1 MAGILDV
8 FDKVTVLD
16 PFARQLEAAEVMDF
30 FVDVKNKSV
39 RVDLKAEALV
49 DSAELFEFSENVKR
63 IYDLEKV
70 DIRIKYV
77 WEGHTDFEFSDKYY
91 RNLLYTLFTQKG
103 ICKAFLM
110 ASYAELDG
118 DVLKIQNVKS
128 GKAILKNNGCA
139 KAIEDIISF
148 ELDRPIKVE
157 IGVEE
162 FDLET
167 YKIEKK
173 EIEEEVEKKA
183 STPIKREIPKEEVA
197 GEVVEIPTSG
207 TVYGKPIDD
216 DPIKIIELRAGMG
229 MTTIRGE
236 VLDVETREINKDG
249 KLAYIAV
256 NFDIG
261 DDTWAISCEIF
272 GDAKKVR
279 NVVPAIKAGNILS
292 VRGNY
297 DYVERA
303 RCEKMKV
310 YSVEIHEKP
319 GIRMDMAEEK
329 RVELHLHTKMS
340 AKDAITSA
348 SDLINRAAKWGH
360 KAIAITDHGVAQAF
374 PESFGRLKKIRKGGQ
389 DFKILYGTEGYYVND
404 LPVGVDTVPK
414 SYKDDIYIVFDIETT
429 GLSPETET
437 ITEIGGVKIM
447 NGEIVNTFSRLVN
460 PQRPIPPQITE
471 LTGISDDMVKDAPT
485 IDEVLP
491 EFIDFCGTRNSVKN
505 FIVAHNAKFDVGF
518 IKAEVKR
525 YNEKLQ
531 EGQAPLSFD
540 DFPIMDTIDLSKEM
554 FPDEKSHRLDLM
566 CQRLGVSLEN
576 HHRAQDDATATA
588 EALIK
593 LLKLKEEKETTFDE
607 SWTIDKNEDFL
618 KSPYNHII
626 LLAKNEQGLKNMYK
640 LISKSNL
647 DYFYKRPRMY
657 KSVLARL
664 REGLII
670 GSACEAGEL
679 YIAIREGRPQEE
691 IEKIAAFYDYLEI
704 QPLGNN
710 EFMVRNGDVESRET
724 LKDFNRKICEL
735 GEKLGKP
742 VVATCDVHFMDPSD
756 ELYRRIL
763 QGAQGYGDADM
774 QAPLYFRTTDEMLEE
789 FSYLGKEKAYEVVVT
804 NTNLIADMIEDIEPL
819 KGGTYNPS
827 IENCEQDLLDMCH
840 AKAHREYGEVLP
852 EIVQERMD
860 RELGCILRYGYAVM
874 YMIAHKLVKKSN
886 EAGYL
891 VGSRGSVGSSFAAYL
906 AGITEVNALAPHY
919 ICRNCKESEFFTK
932 GEYNIGID
940 MPDKICPKC
949 GEKMHKDGFN
959 IPFETF
965 LGFKGDKVPDIDLNF
980 SGEYQA
986 TAHKYVG
993 ELFGDA
999 FVFKAGTIGTIADK
1013 TAIGFYGKKYYEKKG
1028 VVPTQAELKRVS
1040 KGLVDIKNTTG
1051 QHPGGI
1057 IVCPK
1062 TMDIHEFC
1070 PVQHPAEKK
1079 ESGVITTHFDFHSIH
1094 DNLLKLD
1101 ILGHDDPSTIRML
1114 ETLTGLDATKIP
1126 LDDPDT
1132 MRIFSSTETIGV
1144 TPEQIRSKVGT
1155 FGIPEFGT
1163 SFTRQML
1170 LDTLPTTFYELVLI
1184 AGLSHGTDVWLG
1196 NAQELIKAGT
1206 ATLSEVIGV
1215 RDDIMTYLMNK
1226 GVEPGLAFKIME
1238 FVRKGRAAKEG
1249 MPEEYEIPMR
1259 ENNVPDWYIDSC
1271 KKIKYMFPKAHAA
1284 AYVMMAFRVAYF
1296 KVHYPIDFYIAYF
1309 TVRADLFDAAIMA
1322 QGDEFLLNEMRN
1334 LEQRQNDWSATEK
1347 SVYTICEIVHE
1358 MYQRGIEFLPADIY
1372 QSDAFKFQ
1380 KVDGKIRLPINAFQG
1395 VGNAAAQ
1402 NIADAREDG
1411 EFMSIDDLKT
1421 RAKLTKTVI
1430 ETLRDNGCLNGLP
1443 ETSQISLFDF

>member
-8 FDKVTVLD
+8 FDKVTVLND
-16 PFARQLEAAEVMDF
+16 FAEVLENTEVIDF
-30 FVDVKNKSV
+30 FVDIKNKGI
-39 RVDLKAEALV
+39 RVEIGSEQLISKT
-49 DSAELFEFSENVKR
+49 ELFAFSEQVKSVYGLSDLEIKVKYKSLEFSE
-63 IYDLEKV
+63 
-70 DIRIKYV
+70 
-77 WEGHTDFEFSDKYY
+77 KYY
-91 RNLLYTLFTQKG
+91 RNLLVSLFKKCS
-103 ICKAFLM
+103 ICKAFLV
-110 ASYAELDG
+110 ASSGELQG
-118 DVLKIQNVKS
+118 DVLKIKNVKC
-128 GKAILKNNGCA
+128 GKDILEKNKCSSILK
-139 KAIEDIISF
+139 EIISY
-148 ELDRPIKVE
+148 ELDRPISVE
-157 IGVEE
+157 IEADCVDMDAYTTAKEE
-162 FDLET
+162 RITALSKKAAEVVP
-167 YKIEKK
+167 KKK
-173 EIEEEVEKKA
+173 EEAPKNEE
-183 STPIKREIPKEEVA
+183 T
-197 GEVVEIPTSG
+197 GEPL
-207 TVYGKPIDD
+207 TVGCIYGKPITED
-216 DPIKIIELRAGMG
+216 IVNMVELRAGMG
-229 MTTIRGE
+229 ICAVHGE
-236 VLDVETREINKDG
+236 VIDVEIREINKEG
-249 KLAYIAV
+249 KLMYIAV

-261 DDTWAISCEIF
+261 DDTWAVTCEIF
-272 GDAKKVR
+272 GKAEQVKR
-279 NVVPAIKAGNILS
+279 ILPAMVAGNIFT
-292 VRGNY
+292 VRGDYNY
-297 DYVERA
+297 DERA

-310 YSVEIHEKP
+310 LSIELCNKP
-319 GIRMDMAEEK
+319 GIRMDTAEEK

-340 AKDAITSA
+340 AKDAITA
-348 SDLINRAAKWGH
+348 PADLINRAAKWGH

-374 PESFGRLKKIRKGGQ
+374 PEALKTLGKIRKGGQ
-389 DFKILYGTEGYYVND
+389 DFKVIYGTEGYFVND
-404 LPVGVDTVPK
+404 LPLGVDTVPK
-414 SYKDDIYIVFDIETT
+414 SYKDGIYIVFDIETT

-447 NGEIVNTFSRLVN
+447 DGEIVNTFSKLIN
-460 PQRPIPPQITE
+460 PQRPIPPNISE
-471 LTGISDDMVKDAPT
+471 LTGITDEMVADKPN
-485 IDEVLP
+485 IDEILP
-491 EFIDFCGTRNSVKN
+491 EFINFCGKLNHVKN
-505 FIVAHNAKFDVGF
+505 IVVAHNAKFDVSF
-518 IKAEVKR
+518 IKAEVER
-525 YNEKLQ
+525 YNQRHED
-531 EGQAPLSFD
+531 APLEFD
-540 DFPIMDTIDLSKEM
+540 SYPVMDTIDLSKEL
-554 FPDEKSHRLDLM
+554 FPQEKSHKLNLM
-566 CQRLGVSLEN
+566 CERLGVSLEN
-576 HHRAQDDATATA
+576 HHRALDDATATA

-593 LLKLKEEKETTFDE
+593 MLQMKEERE
-607 SWTIDKNEDFL
+607 SDLDNTWTIDKNEEFL
-618 KSPYNHII
+618 KNPYKHII
-626 LLAKNEQGLKNMYK
+626 ILAKNEIGLKNMYK
-640 LISKSNL
+640 LISWSNL
-647 DYFYKRPRMY
+647 KYFYKRPRIP
-657 KSVLARL
+657 KSVLARY

-670 GSACEAGEL
+670 GSACEQGEL
-679 YIAIREGRPQEE
+679 YVAVKEGRSDEE
-691 IEKIAAFYDYLEI
+691 LRKIAEFYDYLEI

-710 EFMVRNGDVESRET
+710 EFMIRNGDVPDKEA
-724 LKDFNRKICEL
+724 LMNFNRKIVEL
-735 GEKLGKP
+735 GEEMGKP

-756 ELYRRIL
+756 ELYRRVL
-763 QGAQGYGDADM
+763 QGAQGYGDADL
-774 QAPLYFRTTDEMLEE
+774 QAPLYFRTTEEMLEE
-789 FSYLGKEKAYEVVVT
+789 FAYLGRNKAYEVVVK
-804 NTNLIADMIEDIEPL
+804 NTNLIADMIEDFEPL

-827 IENCEQDLLDMCH
+827 IENCEQDLEDMCH
-840 AKAHREYGEVLP
+840 AKAYREYGDDLP
-852 EIVQERMD
+852 DIVKERMD

-906 AGITEVNALAPHY
+906 SGITEVNALAPHY
-919 ICRNCKESEFFTK
+919 ICRKCKHSEFFTK

-940 MPDKICPKC
+940 MPDKNCPVC
-949 GEKMHKDGFN
+949 GEKLHKDGFN

-1028 VVPTQAELKRVS
+1028 IKPTQAELKRVS
-1040 KGLVDIKNTTG
+1040 KGLIDIKNTTG

-1079 ESGVITTHFDFHSIH
+1079 ESGIITTHFDFHSIH

-1114 ETLTGLDATKIP
+1114 ENLTGLDATKIP

-1144 TPEQIRSKVGT
+1144 TPEQIKSKVGT

-1249 MPEEYEIPMR
+1249 MPEEYEVPMR
-1259 ENNVPDWYIDSC
+1259 ENNVPDWYIESC

-1296 KVHYPIDFYIAYF
+1296 KVHHPLEFYIAYY
-1309 TVRADLFDAAIMA
+1309 TVRADLFDAKIMA
-1322 QGDEFLLNEMRN
+1322 QGDEHLQNEMRN
-1334 LEQRQNDWSATEK
+1334 LEMRSNEWSATEK

-1358 MYQRGIEFLPADIY
+1358 MYQRGFEFMPVDLY
-1372 QSDAFKFQ
+1372 ESDAFKFQ
-1380 KVDGKIRLPINAFQG
+1380 RVDGKIRLPINAFQG
-1395 VGNAAAQ
+1395 VGDSAAQ
-1402 NIADAREDG
+1402 NIVDARANG
-1411 EFMSIDDLKT
+1411 EFMSIEDLKT

-1430 ETLRDNGCLNGLP
+1430 ETLSENGCLKGLS
-1443 ETSQISLFDF
+1443 ETSQISMFDEI